1 MDLNTRFI
9 AKSLLDQSEGH
20 VRVLDYKG
28 DALLELEQGYI
39 SQGDMVAV
47 IMENGERK
55 LYSLKS
61 PFALDTILK
70 RRLVT
75 GLNELFTESNSPS
88 RLDDF
93 GIWYRDEVD
102 GKVYINNTPLQ

>member
-9 AKSLLDQSEGH
+9 AQSLLDQKDGH
-20 VRVLDYKG
+20 VRVIDYKG
-28 DALLELEQGYI
+28 DPLLEMEQGYI
-39 SQGDMVAV
+39 EQGDMVAV

-55 LYSLKS
+55 LYSMKS
-61 PFALDTILK
+61 QYQLESILK
-70 RRLVT
+70 RRLIN
-75 GLNELFTESNSPS
+75 GMNELFTGANSPS

-102 GKVYINNTPLQ
+102 GRVYINNTPLQ